1 MKNKTISGL
10 LVVFFSFCSL
20 VFGYYGDF
28 AYWFD
33 KAYYSKDLDEQI
45 EYYTKAIENWKYYN
59 GYKNLAVAYYNR
71 GNAYYDKGDY
81 DRAISDYN
89 EAIRLNPNYA
99 DAYYNRGNAYYC
111 KGDYDNAISDYNEAI
126 RLNPKDAYAYNNRGC
141 VYEERGDY
149 DKAIEEYK
157 KAIELDPEY
166 EYPVENIGYVYF
178 MQGKL
183 DDALEQLNKALSMK
197 KESGCFGE
205 AYWSKIMIYKEKNDV
220 QNLKETVTTAEKY
233 LKEQINKKPNDASN
247 YSALAEI
254 YCEANT
260 NIDEA
265 FNLAQK
271 AVELK
276 PDYNSYYVLG
286 FCYFRKGDTK
296 KAIEYLEKSR
306 QLNPSYTWCLYR
318 LGYFYKLSGDTEKAK
333 QVWSEGL
340 KINPNHR
347 FIKQQYEKVGGKI
360 EQPQQKQQ
368 PQQTQPPQ
376 QPKQKEPQQSQ
387 QPEKIDIKQLLD
399 KDIQDGL

>member
-1 MKNKTISGL
+1 MKNKIISGL

-28 AYWFD
+28 DYWFREGYD
-33 KAYYSKDLDEQI
+33 YYFYEDGSPKPNTDPDVAI
-45 EYYTKAIENWKYYN
+45 DYFTKAIENWKYYD
-59 GYKNLAVAYYNR
+59 GKENLAGAYNNR
-71 GNAYYDKGDY
+71 GIAYSDKGDY

-89 EAIRLNPNYA
+89 EAIRIGF
-99 DAYYNRGNAYYC
+99 GNDKTKLAV
-111 KGDYDNAISDYNEAI
+111 
-126 RLNPKDAYAYNNRGC
+126 AYNNRGC
-141 VYEERGDY
+141 IYERKGDY

-157 KAIELDPEY
+157 KSIELNPEY
-166 EYPVENIGYVYF
+166 EYPVGNIGYVYF

-183 DDALEQLNKALSMK
+183 DDALQQLNKALSMK
-197 KESGCFGE
+197 KESPYFNY
-205 AYWSKIMIYKEKNDV
+205 AYWLKILIYKEKNDV
-220 QNLKETVTTAEKY
+220 QNLKETVTSAEKY
-233 LKEQINKKPNDASN
+233 LKEQINKNPKDASN
-247 YSALAEI
+247 YSDLAEI

-260 NIDEA
+260 SIDEA

-276 PDYNSYYVLG
+276 PDYQSYYVLG

-306 QLNPSYTWCLYR
+306 QLNPSNTWCLYR

-333 QVWSEGL
+333 QIWSEGL

-347 FIKQQYEKVGGKI
+347 FIKQQYEKAGGKI

-368 PQQTQPPQ
+368 NQQKQSQQPQQNQPPQ
-376 QPKQKEPQQSQ
+376 QPKQKEPQQPQ
-387 QPEKIDIKQLLD
+387 QPEKIDIKEILN